1 MSSEIAPLR
10 GMKDLLPKEYRVAKY
25 IEDVALKTS
34 QLYGFEGFST
44 PILESASVFDRT
56 LGDTSDVV
64 SKEMYCFPDKKGR
77 LIALRPEFTASVM
90 RAVISNGLKH
100 KLPLKLFSSGPL
112 FRYDR
117 PQEGRQR
124 QFHQINIEHIGAKGP
139 FSDAEI
145 IKLAVH
151 ILSAL
156 GLKDDVDLELTSLG
170 CAESRAD
177 YQKVLIEYFKKYEP
191 DLSADS
197 RARLHQ
203 NPLRILDSKDEK
215 DKEIVKNAPVIT
227 GYYTKEAAEY
237 FKQVISYLDMFG
249 VKYVLNPK
257 LARGLDYY
265 SHTTFEFTTKK
276 LGAQSTVLAG
286 GRYDGLSALMGEDV
300 IPSIGF
306 AAGIERLAL
315 LGAYNVE
322 RERPNYIFPM
332 GQDAIAASIKLAD
345 DLRQNNIQVLVESDG
360 KVAKRIQQAVSA
372 KAKYAIFIGGDEIA
386 SGMYKLKNLDT
397 GEEKSFSPSQIKEQ
411 LR

>member
-1 MSSEIAPLR
+1 MSNEIAPLR
-10 GMKDLLPKEYRVAKY
+10 GMKDLLPGEYRVAKY
-25 IEDVALKTS
+25 IEDMALKIS
-34 QLYGFEGFST
+34 ELYGFQGFST

-64 SKEMYCFPDKKGR
+64 SKEMYCFKDKKGR

-100 KLPLKLFSSGPL
+100 KLPLKFFSSGPL

-156 GLKDDVDLELTSLG
+156 GLKEDVDLELTSLG
-170 CAESRAD
+170 CTESRSA
-177 YQKVLIEYFKKYEP
+177 YQKALIEYFKKYEL
-191 DLSADS
+191 DLSEDS

-215 DKEIVKNAPVIT
+215 DKAIVKNAPVIT
-227 GYYTKEAAEY
+227 NYYTKEAAEY
-237 FKQVISYLDMFG
+237 FEKVISYLDMFG

-315 LGAYNVE
+315 LGKYNLE
-322 RERPNYIFPM
+322 SKRPNYIFPM
-332 GQDAIAASIKLAD
+332 GQDAILASIKLAD
-345 DLRQNNIQVLVESDG
+345 GLRQNNIQVLVESDG

-386 SGMYKLKNLDT
+386 SGMYKLKDLDT
-397 GEEKSFSPSQIKEQ
+397 GEEKSVSLSAIQEQ

>member
-10 GMKDLLPKEYRVAKY
+10 GMKDLLPKEYLVAKY

-151 ILSAL
+151 ILSTL
-156 GLKDDVDLELTSLG
+156 GLKEDVDLELTSLG
-170 CAESRAD
+170 CAESRAA
-177 YQKVLIEYFKKYEP
+177 YQKALIEYFRKYES
-191 DLSADS
+191 DLSEDS
-197 RARLHQ
+197 KARLHQ

-215 DKEIVKNAPVIT
+215 DKAIVKDAPVIT

-237 FKQVISYLDMFG
+237 FGQVISYLDMFG

-315 LGAYNVE
+315 LGSYNIE
-322 RERPNYIFPM
+322 KERPNYIFPM
-332 GQDAIAASIKLAD
+332 GQDAISASIKLAD
-345 DLRQNNIQVLVESDG
+345 DLRQNNIQVFVESDG

-397 GEEKSFSPSQIKEQ
+397 GEEKSFSPSEIKEQ

>member
-315 LGAYNVE
+315 LGAHNVE

>member
-1 MSSEIAPLR
+1 MSNQIAPLR
-10 GMKDLLPKEYRVAKY
+10 GMKDLLPQEYGVAKH
-25 IEDVALKTS
+25 IEDTASKIAL
-34 QLYGFEGFST
+34 LYGFQGFST

-64 SKEMYCFPDKKGR
+64 SKEMYCFKDKKGR

-139 FSDAEI
+139 LSDAEI

-156 GLKDDVDLELTSLG
+156 GLKDDVDLEITSLG
-170 CAESRAD
+170 CSESRAA
-177 YQKVLIEYFKKYEP
+177 YQKALIEYFKKYES
-191 DLSADS
+191 DLSEDS

-215 DKEIVKNAPVIT
+215 DRAIVKNAPVIT

-237 FKQVISYLDMFG
+237 FKQVVGYLDMFG

-315 LGAYNVE
+315 LGAYNIE
-322 RERPNYIFPM
+322 QERPNYIFPM
-332 GQDAIAASIKLAD
+332 GQDAIPASIKLAD
-345 DLRQNNIQVLVESDG
+345 DLRQSNIQVLVESDG

-372 KAKYAIFIGGDEIA
+372 RAKYAIFIGGDEIA
-386 SGMYKLKNLDT
+386 SGMYKLKDLDT
-397 GEEKSFSPSQIKEQ
+397 GEEKSFSPSEIKEQ